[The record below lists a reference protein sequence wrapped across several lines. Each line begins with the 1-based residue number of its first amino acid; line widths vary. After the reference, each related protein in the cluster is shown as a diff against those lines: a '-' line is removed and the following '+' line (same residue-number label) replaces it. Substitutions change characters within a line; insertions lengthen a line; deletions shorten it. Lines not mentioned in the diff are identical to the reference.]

1 MSHYRHDTTAV
12 SLISSLPLS
21 PGSFLVLSSLPAL
34 SFSHTPPP
42 AICPPPSYPPPSH
55 LLRLSQTDV
64 ISLSICHLLPV
75 PLCSFRFN
83 IICTFVFPYLISSTG
98 CISAYH
104 LWTYPLVSIAY
115 VYLLLIWISFSF
127 SPCMP
132 ICVYLLPLPSLGGL
146 GSHEGGAQKEGWTR
160 NGKLFISDSSAAAL
174 STTQSPLKQDE
185 GGKVREWE
193 GKPTKNKS
201 YSSQ

>member
-1 MSHYRHDTTAV
+1 MSHYRHNTTAV

-21 PGSFLVLSSLPAL
+21 PSSFLVLSSLPAL

-64 ISLSICHLLPV
+64 ISLSICYLLPV

-98 CISAYH
+98 CISQYH

-132 ICVYLLPLPSLGGL
+132 ICVYLLPLPVSA
-146 GSHEGGAQKEGWTR
+146 GSALTREERRRRDEPEMANCLFLTAQQPH
-160 NGKLFISDSSAAAL
+160 LAPP
-174 STTQSPLKQDE
+174 SPH
-185 GGKVREWE
+185 
-193 GKPTKNKS
+193 
-201 YSSQ
+201 